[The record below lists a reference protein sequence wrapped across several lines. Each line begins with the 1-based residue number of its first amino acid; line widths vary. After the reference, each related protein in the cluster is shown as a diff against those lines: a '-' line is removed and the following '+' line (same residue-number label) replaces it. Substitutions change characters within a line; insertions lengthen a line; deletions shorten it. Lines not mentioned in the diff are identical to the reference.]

1 MSLIN
6 EALRKARL
14 EAARQDA
21 ASRGINYPTI
31 ERAPRRPPL
40 APILTAVVLLAIA
53 GGLFYWLG
61 TRSAQDGVEIGEAS
75 ETATAAPA
83 GLEPTL
89 PEPVAGEAAA
99 PAPVTTE
106 PPATA
111 MAPAPSSETGA
122 APREPAPVPA
132 KTQPRPTPPAL
143 DPRPEPMA
151 PAEPVTQPTPPAPIP
166 ADPVAVP
173 VATEPQTA
181 APIEPPATPTRTPVT
196 PETATIDPPPGPG
209 PEAATPVSKTFVR
222 EASIPGVGQLRLGG
236 IAWSERQPFA
246 LINGRVVGP
255 GDRIQGLQVA
265 AVSRGEVVLRAE
277 GGARYV
283 LRLR

>member
-21 ASRGINYPTI
+21 ASRGISYPTI

-40 APILTAVVLLAIA
+40 APILTAVALLAVA

-61 TRSAQDGVEIGEAS
+61 TRSARDGVEIGEAGETVTVVPAEPESTSS
-75 ETATAAPA
+75 EPPAGDTAAPA
-83 GLEPTL
+83 RMETEPTAAEPATARRSETVPAPNEPTPAPARTQPRPIPPSPDPR
-89 PEPVAGEAAA
+89 PEPVT
-99 PAPVTTE
+99 PAEPV
-106 PPATA
+106 A
-111 MAPAPSSETGA
+111 
-122 APREPAPVPA
+122 
-132 KTQPRPTPPAL
+132 RPTPPA
-143 DPRPEPMA
+143 
-151 PAEPVTQPTPPAPIP
+151 TIP
-166 ADPVAVP
+166 ADPVPVP
-173 VATEPQTA
+173 VATEPETA
-181 APIEPPATPTRTPVT
+181 APIESTNMPVAPVT
-196 PETATIDPPPGPG
+196 PGTATDPTPGPA
-209 PEAATPVSKTFVR
+209 PEAVTPVSETFVR

-277 GGARYV
+277 GGGYV

>member
-21 ASRGINYPTI
+21 ASRGISYPTM

-40 APILTAVVLLAIA
+40 APILTAVVLLAAA

-61 TRSAQDGVEIGEAS
+61 TRSAREGVEIGEAR
-75 ETATAAPA
+75 ETATMVPAEPESTSSAPPTGDTAAPA
-83 GLEPTL
+83 RME
-89 PEPVAGEAAA
+89 
-99 PAPVTTE
+99 TE
-106 PPATA
+106 PPAGEPVTA
-111 MAPAPSSETGA
+111 RPSETVPAPNEPTPAPARTRQRPI
-122 APREPAPVPA
+122 PPAP
-132 KTQPRPTPPAL
+132 
-143 DPRPEPMA
+143 DPRPEPA
-151 PAEPVTQPTPPAPIP
+151 ASTEPTMRSTPPATIP
-166 ADPVAVP
+166 VEPEPAPVA
-173 VATEPQTA
+173 AEPEPA
-181 APIEPPATPTRTPVT
+181 APLEPPASPAGAPVT
-196 PETATIDPPPGPG
+196 SRTAPTEPDP
-209 PEAATPVSKTFVR
+209 AATTSVGETFVR
-222 EASIPGVGQLRLGG
+222 EASIPGVGRLRLGG

-246 LINGRVVGP
+246 LINGRVLGP